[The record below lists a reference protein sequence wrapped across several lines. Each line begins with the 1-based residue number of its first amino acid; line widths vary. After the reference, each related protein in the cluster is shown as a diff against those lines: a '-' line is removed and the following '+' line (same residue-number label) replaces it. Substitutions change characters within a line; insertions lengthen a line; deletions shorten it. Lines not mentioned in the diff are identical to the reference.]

1 MSFNIRDVKRYG
13 RLFEKCPWCGSETR
27 AVRVGGHEQCGK
39 CHRVIRDCCDGE
51 VARN

>member
-51 VARN
+51 VAT